1 MTNRKNNEAL
11 AYEQVKRAIML
22 KKLVGGQR
30 VTEDWVSK
38 ELKMSRTPI
47 RAAFKRLENE
57 GLIQLVPNKGAIVY
71 NPSDKELEDVFNLR
85 VVLEKYAA
93 ELALVNMRDE
103 DVVYMENLLKREKEA
118 YKAKD
123 FEAFMEVNGLI
134 HSYPAEI
141 SGNNYLLQEIKTLN
155 QWTDGYLIL
164 KDDFYITPFKDVK
177 SIPEH
182 TRVVDAFK
190 KKDVDAMGQAIEDHL
205 LSTLK
210 DLSDRPSIFN

>member
-1 MTNRKNNEAL
+1 MTNRKNNEEL

-22 KKLVGGQR
+22 KKLVAGQR
-30 VTEDWVSK
+30 ITEDWVSK

-93 ELALVNMRDE
+93 QLAVANMKEE
-103 DVVYMENLLKREKEA
+103 DVTYMEDLLKREKEA

-141 SGNNYLLQEIKTLN
+141 SGNSYLLQEIKTLN

-164 KDDFYITPFKDVK
+164 KDDFYITPLEDVK

-182 TRVVDAFK
+182 ACVVNAFK
-190 KKDVDAMGQAIEDHL
+190 ERDVDAMCQAIEAHL

-210 DLSDRPSIFN
+210 DLSERPSIFH